1 MARLKKEILLRAYRF
16 MLAGA
21 RKGLLPSGL
30 VFGLAGLI
38 ASGLRADDGV
48 PITCYAPPP
57 IEYYGPITRS
67 VNAFPNPTVGAKT
80 VRVVA
85 TLVGYSEGQRVAGA
99 DLYVRTESHE
109 EVPGA
114 GSKPMKPVDGE
125 FDSDSEDVYLDLN
138 VSDWAPGSYWIHVSG
153 YSETGE
159 EGISYAVNLEVTPS
173 E

>member
-48 PITCYAPPP
+48 PITCYAPLPV
-57 IEYYGPITRS
+57 YSGPVIRS
-67 VNAFPNPTVGAKT
+67 IRALPNPTRGAKT

-85 TLVGYSEGQRVAGA
+85 TLVGYNGERVAGA
-99 DLYVRTESHE
+99 DFY
-109 EVPGA
+109 
-114 GSKPMKPVDGE
+114 GSFSDYKRIPMKPTDDA

-138 VSDWAPGSYWIHVSG
+138 VSGWAEGIHIVYVQG
-153 YSETGE
+153 YNEFEE
-159 EGISYAVNLEVTPS
+159 EGPPERVPLEITR
-173 E
+173 EE